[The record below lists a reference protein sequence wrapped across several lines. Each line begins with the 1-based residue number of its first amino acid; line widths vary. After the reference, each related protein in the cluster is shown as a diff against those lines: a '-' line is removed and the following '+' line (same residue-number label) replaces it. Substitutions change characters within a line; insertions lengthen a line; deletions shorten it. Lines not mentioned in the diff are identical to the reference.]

1 MIKATRNLI
10 ESSKYERAEEDTT
23 IIHGYT
29 SPINSKGFKN
39 LANTVDNLIGM
50 SRNTNVSDK
59 IKHAALELKERF
71 FQHGITRLAGGID
84 AQFSDDDKLYGV
96 KTDSF
101 VI

>member
-1 MIKATRNLI
+1 VRNENALDESETQDGLLTDMIKATRNLI

-23 IIHGYT
+23 FIHGYT

-71 FQHGITRLAGGID
+71 F
-84 AQFSDDDKLYGV
+84 
-96 KTDSF
+96 
-101 VI
+101 